1 VTEGHDVKR
10 QSLKQS
16 KKESKKEKE
25 KNQSEWFCKTHW
37 EKCLKRIL

>member
-1 VTEGHDVKR
+1 MMASRAPKGTAGVTEGHDVKR

-25 KNQSEWFCKTHW
+25 KNQSE
-37 EKCLKRIL
+37 